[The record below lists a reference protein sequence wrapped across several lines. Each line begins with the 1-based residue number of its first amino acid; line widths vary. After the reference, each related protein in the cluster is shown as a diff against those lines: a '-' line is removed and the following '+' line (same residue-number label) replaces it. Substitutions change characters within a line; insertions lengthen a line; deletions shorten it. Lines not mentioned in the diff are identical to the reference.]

1 MLLKLK
7 SGESLFGLIK
17 RNRRLV
23 LVIAILVLGVFL
35 VILGSVGMGGKREA
49 EADDEEARLSSLL
62 SGIDGVGECKVM
74 ISLNSRGE
82 VASAVVVC
90 RGASDVEVRRA
101 LLEAVT
107 SLYGIGSNRVSI
119 AKMKNK

>member
-1 MLLKLK
+1 MLKLK

-62 SGIDGVGECKVM
+62 SEIDGVGECKVM

>member
-1 MLLKLK
+1 MLKLK

-35 VILGSVGMGGKREA
+35 VILGSVGMGGDRET

-62 SGIDGVGECKVM
+62 SEIDGVGECKVM